1 MYRLI
6 ISHETRSMV
15 RTGALWA
22 ILALLVFAI
31 GFAALAGG
39 RSVARQARG
48 AADAIAY
55 ENGERAKMRQDT
67 EAYAAEVAASGGT
80 YEFATVNHV
89 PGRGPPQGTNA
100 GVVGAETAAYV
111 ALPPTGLAALSIG
124 QSDVQLNYL
133 PASMG
138 TTLDMIKNLETG
150 NPVNLQTGPFD
161 IAFVVIFLLPIF
173 ILAMTY
179 DLLSSEK
186 ERGTLAMIL
195 AHPVSLREL
204 MASKIVARAAVILA
218 VVLGFGLLALLGVGT
233 QLDQAET
240 WLRFA
245 LWILATLLYSLF
257 WFSLAVLV
265 NLHGR
270 SSATNGTILAA
281 IWLILVVVVPT
292 LVSLLATTVYPAPSR
307 MDLIV
312 AAREAQTA
320 GEKNMGSALDRF
332 YSEHMDQVPT
342 GDARAMDF
350 LTMAQANAANIERA
364 LLPLYEQF
372 RDQSIRQ
379 ENLVQRFQ
387 YLSPAIMMQLA
398 LNEISGTSTA
408 RYQDFL
414 DQAFRFRSQWNDY
427 FASRFLERVPLRP
440 ADYDQFPSFRYVPE
454 PLATVLGRLAPSL
467 AGLLLLC
474 AGVGLLPLAG
484 LRRYQVAAR

>member
-1 MYRLI
+1 
-6 ISHETRSMV
+6 
-15 RTGALWA
+15 
-22 ILALLVFAI
+22 
-31 GFAALAGG
+31 
-39 RSVARQARG
+39 
-48 AADAIAY
+48 
-55 ENGERAKMRQDT
+55 
-67 EAYAAEVAASGGT
+67 
-80 YEFATVNHV
+80 
-89 PGRGPPQGTNA
+89 
-100 GVVGAETAAYV
+100 
-111 ALPPTGLAALSIG
+111 
-124 QSDVQLNYL
+124 
-133 PASMG
+133 
-138 TTLDMIKNLETG
+138 
-150 NPVNLQTGPFD
+150 
-161 IAFVVIFLLPIF
+161 
-173 ILAMTY
+173 
-179 DLLSSEK
+179 
-186 ERGTLAMIL
+186 
-195 AHPVSLREL
+195 
-204 MASKIVARAAVILA
+204 
-218 VVLGFGLLALLGVGT
+218 
-233 QLDQAET
+233 
-240 WLRFA
+240 
-245 LWILATLLYSLF
+245 
-257 WFSLAVLV
+257 
-265 NLHGR
+265 
-270 SSATNGTILAA
+270 
-281 IWLILVVVVPT
+281 
-292 LVSLLATTVYPAPSR
+292 

-427 FASRFLERVPLRP
+427 FAGRFLERVPLRP